1 MTVKYSEEEQKHRD
15 ELIADIQEAL
25 KTLTEDE

>member
-1 MTVKYSEEEQKHRD
+1 VTAKYSEEEQKHRD

>member
-1 MTVKYSEEEQKHRD
+1 MAVEYSEEEQKYRD

>member
-1 MTVKYSEEEQKHRD
+1 MAVEYSEEEQKHRD

-25 KTLTEDE
+25 KTLIGDE